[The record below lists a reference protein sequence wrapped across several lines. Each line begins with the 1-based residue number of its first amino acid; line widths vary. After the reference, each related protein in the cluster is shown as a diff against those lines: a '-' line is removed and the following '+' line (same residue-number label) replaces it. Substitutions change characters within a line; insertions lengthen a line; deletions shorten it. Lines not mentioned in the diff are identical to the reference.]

1 MKKTFLLPILLLGL
15 TLASCGS
22 SKAGTKGEFKDLKY
36 GEALLEDEAQEVAY
50 KAFVNANQVSSAT
63 VEEVEYEE
71 GDNTKAE
78 SKEKTEVKISSEGYL
93 RATVKAESSQTVQ
106 GLTWKEKHEVV
117 EQMAFATK
125 KIEDVDVYARMI
137 YESVDGIEKMGSTL
151 VTKAAVD
158 DAAEHMSMNTV
169 GGFFAGLT
177 NAQNMQVFKVKKG
190 FEAVVSSIDESH
202 TAVEWDQGYK
212 ELVQI
217 TKMQTKYVINDK
229 YQVTEMTSDLEFH
242 TNRDAQTGAWY
253 DKVIVAEKTTV
264 TAKAKYDAK
273 VSDAALSSDLVSKGA
288 NSMLVADPAIIVLQV
303 KVDGDTVTPVGMS
316 APELDYAVRTGITS
330 ARVGF
335 RVNLAQTADYNGFA
349 FVAAGAVQ
357 KDVFTASSGLTAT
370 FAPAIEGTS
379 QKSFTYADMSL
390 TAIVFPEE
398 MPARTGLITLEVASS
413 PDALAAS
420 NVAYQAY

>member
-357 KDVFTASSGLTAT
+357 KDVFTASSGLTAA

-379 QKSFTYADMSL
+379 QKSFTYADMDL

>member
-169 GGFFAGLT
+169 GGFFAGLIT
-177 NAQNMQVFKVKKG
+177 AQNMQVFKVKKG

-357 KDVFTASSGLTAT
+357 KDVFTASSGLTAA

-379 QKSFTYADMSL
+379 QKSFTYADMDL

>member
-63 VEEVEYEE
+63 VEEVEYVE
-71 GDNTKAE
+71 GDNKKAE

-229 YQVTEMTSDLEFH
+229 YQVTEMTRDLEFH

-288 NSMLVADPAIIVLQV
+288 NSMLVADPAVLILLV
-303 KVDGDTVTPVGMS
+303 KVDGETVTPVNMLI
-316 APELDYAVRTGITS
+316 PDLDYAVRTGITS

-335 RVNLAQTADYNGFA
+335 RVDLAQTAEYNGFA
-349 FVAAGAVQ
+349 FVAGGSVQ
-357 KDVFTASSGLTAT
+357 KDVFTASSGLTAA

-379 QKSFTYADMSL
+379 QKSFTYADMDL

-398 MPARTGLITLEVASS
+398 MPERTGLITLEVASS
-413 PDALAAS
+413 PDALTAS

>member
-169 GGFFAGLT
+169 GGFFAGLIT
-177 NAQNMQVFKVKKG
+177 AQNMQVFKVKKG

-202 TAVEWDQGYK
+202 TAVDWDQGYK
-212 ELVQI
+212 EYVQI

-229 YQVTEMTSDLEFH
+229 YQVTEMTSDLEYH

-288 NSMLVADPAIIVLQV
+288 NSMLVADPAVLILLV
-303 KVDGDTVTPVGMS
+303 KVDGETVTPVDMLI
-316 APELDYAVRTGITS
+316 PDLDYAVRTGITS

-335 RVNLAQTADYNGFA
+335 RVNLAQTAEYNGFA
-349 FVAAGAVQ
+349 FVAGGSVQ
-357 KDVFTASSGLTAT
+357 KDVFTASSGLTAA

-379 QKSFTYADMSL
+379 QKSFTYADMGL

-413 PDALAAS
+413 PDALTAS
-420 NVAYQAY
+420 NVVYQAY

>member
-137 YESVDGIEKMGSTL
+137 YESVDGIEKMESTL
-151 VTKAAVD
+151 VAKAAVD

-169 GGFFAGLT
+169 GGFFAGLI

-202 TAVEWDQGYK
+202 TAVDWDQGYK
-212 ELVQI
+212 EYVQI

-229 YQVTEMTSDLEFH
+229 YQVTEMTSDLEYH

-264 TAKAKYDAK
+264 SAKAKYDAK

-288 NSMLVADPAIIVLQV
+288 NSMLVADPAVLILLV
-303 KVDGDTVTPVGMS
+303 KVDGETVTPVNMLI
-316 APELDYAVRTGITS
+316 PDLDYAVRTGITS

-335 RVNLAQTADYNGFA
+335 RVNLAQTAEYNGFA
-349 FVAAGAVQ
+349 FVAGGSVQ
-357 KDVFTASSGLTAT
+357 KDVFTASSGLTAA

-379 QKSFTYADMSL
+379 QKSFTYGDVDL

-413 PDALAAS
+413 PDALTAS

>member
-137 YESVDGIEKMGSTL
+137 YESVDGIEKMESTL
-151 VTKAAVD
+151 VAKAAVD

-169 GGFFAGLT
+169 GGFFAGLIT
-177 NAQNMQVFKVKKG
+177 AQNMQVFKVKKG

-357 KDVFTASSGLTAT
+357 KDVFTASSGLTAA

-413 PDALAAS
+413 PDALTAS

>member
-137 YESVDGIEKMGSTL
+137 YESVDGIEKMESTL
-151 VTKAAVD
+151 VAKAAVD
-158 DAAEHMSMNTV
+158 NAAEHMSMNTV
-169 GGFFAGLT
+169 GGFFAGLIT
-177 NAQNMQVFKVKKG
+177 AQNMQVFKVKKG

-202 TAVEWDQGYK
+202 TAVDWDQGYK
-212 ELVQI
+212 EYVQI

-229 YQVTEMTSDLEFH
+229 YQVTEMTSDLEYH

-288 NSMLVADPAIIVLQV
+288 NSMLVADPAVLILLV
-303 KVDGDTVTPVGMS
+303 KVDGETVTPVNMLI
-316 APELDYAVRTGITS
+316 PDLDYAVRTGITS

-335 RVNLAQTADYNGFA
+335 RVNLAQTAEYNGFA
-349 FVAAGAVQ
+349 FVAGGSVQ
-357 KDVFTASSGLTAT
+357 KDVFTASSGLTAA

-379 QKSFTYADMSL
+379 QKSFTYADMDL

>member
-169 GGFFAGLT
+169 GGFFAGLIT
-177 NAQNMQVFKVKKG
+177 AQNMQVFKVKKG

-202 TAVEWDQGYK
+202 TAVDWDQGYK
-212 ELVQI
+212 EYVQI

-229 YQVTEMTSDLEFH
+229 YQVTEMTSDLEYH

-288 NSMLVADPAIIVLQV
+288 NSMLVADPAVLILLV
-303 KVDGDTVTPVGMS
+303 KVDGETVTPVNMLI
-316 APELDYAVRTGITS
+316 PDLDYAVRTGITS

-335 RVNLAQTADYNGFA
+335 RVNLAQTAEYNGFA
-349 FVAAGAVQ
+349 FVAGGSVQ
-357 KDVFTASSGLTAT
+357 KDVFTASSGLTAA

-379 QKSFTYADMSL
+379 QKSFTYGDVDL

-413 PDALAAS
+413 PDALTAS
-420 NVAYQAY
+420 NVVYQAY

>member
-1 MKKTFLLPILLLGL
+1 MKKTILLPILLLGL

-71 GDNTKAE
+71 GNNTKAE

-212 ELVQI
+212 EYVQI
-217 TKMQTKYVINDK
+217 TKMQRKYVINDK
-229 YQVTEMTSDLEFH
+229 YQVTEMTSDLEYH

-288 NSMLVADPAIIVLQV
+288 NSMLVADPAVLILLV
-303 KVDGDTVTPVGMS
+303 KVDGETVTPVNMLI
-316 APELDYAVRTGITS
+316 PDLDYAVRTGITS

-335 RVNLAQTADYNGFA
+335 RVDLAQTAEYNGFA
-349 FVAAGAVQ
+349 FVAGGSVQ
-357 KDVFTASSGLTAT
+357 KDVFTASSGLTAA

-379 QKSFTYADMSL
+379 QKSFTYADMNL

-398 MPARTGLITLEVASS
+398 MPARTGLITLDVASS
-413 PDALAAS
+413 PDALTAS

>member
-169 GGFFAGLT
+169 GGFFAGLIT
-177 NAQNMQVFKVKKG
+177 AQNMQVFKVKKG

-202 TAVEWDQGYK
+202 TAVDWDQGYK
-212 ELVQI
+212 EYVQI

-229 YQVTEMTSDLEFH
+229 YQVTEMTSDLEYH

-288 NSMLVADPAIIVLQV
+288 NSMLVADPAVLILLV
-303 KVDGDTVTPVGMS
+303 KVDGETVTPVDMLI
-316 APELDYAVRTGITS
+316 PDLDYAVRTGITS

-335 RVNLAQTADYNGFA
+335 RVNLAQTAEYNGFA
-349 FVAAGAVQ
+349 FVAGGSVQ
-357 KDVFTASSGLTAT
+357 KDVFTASSGLTAA

-379 QKSFTYADMSL
+379 QKSFTYGDVDL

-413 PDALAAS
+413 PDALTAS

>member
-71 GDNTKAE
+71 GDNKKAE

-169 GGFFAGLT
+169 GGFFAGLIT
-177 NAQNMQVFKVKKG
+177 AQNMQVFKVKKG

-357 KDVFTASSGLTAT
+357 KDVFTASSGLTAA

-413 PDALAAS
+413 PDALTAS

>member
-71 GDNTKAE
+71 GDNKKAE

-335 RVNLAQTADYNGFA
+335 RVNLAQTAEYNGFA
-349 FVAAGAVQ
+349 FVAGGSVQ

-379 QKSFTYADMSL
+379 QKSFTYADMDL

-413 PDALAAS
+413 PDALTAS
-420 NVAYQAY
+420 NVAYHAY

>member
-125 KIEDVDVYARMI
+125 KIEDVDVYARII
-137 YESVDGIEKMGSTL
+137 YESVDGIEEMESTL

-158 DAAEHMSMNTV
+158 DAAEHASMNTV
-169 GGFFAGLT
+169 GGYFAGLIA
-177 NAQNMQVFKVKKG
+177 AQNMQVFKVKKG

-212 ELVQI
+212 EYVQI

-288 NSMLVADPAIIVLQV
+288 NSMLVADPAVLILLV
-303 KVDGDTVTPVGMS
+303 KVDGETVTPVNMLI
-316 APELDYAVRTGITS
+316 PDLDYAVRTGITS

-335 RVNLAQTADYNGFA
+335 RVDLAQTAEYNGFA
-349 FVAAGAVQ
+349 FVAGGSVQ
-357 KDVFTASSGLTAT
+357 KDVFTASSGLTAA

-379 QKSFTYADMSL
+379 QKSFTYADMDL

-398 MPARTGLITLEVASS
+398 MPERTGLITLEVASS
-413 PDALAAS
+413 PDALTAS